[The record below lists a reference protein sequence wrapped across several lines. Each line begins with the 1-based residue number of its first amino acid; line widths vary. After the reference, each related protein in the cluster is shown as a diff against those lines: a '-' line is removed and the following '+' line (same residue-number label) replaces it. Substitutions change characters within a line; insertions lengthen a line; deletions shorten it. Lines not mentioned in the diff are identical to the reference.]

1 MKVFLLEDDTDL
13 SELLTYHLQKEG
25 FEVFS
30 FSKGVELLER
40 VKEEKPDLFILDIM
54 VPSLDGFR
62 VANILRSSPETKD
75 VPIIF
80 LTAKTAEEDK
90 LKGFELGAD
99 DYITKPFSIKEL
111 LARIRA
117 VMRRYGALREGGI
130 VRLGS
135 LTVDMERMEVRR
147 DREPINLTKTEF
159 AILKT
164 LLENYGKPV
173 SREYLLEQVLKKEV
187 YDRTIDVHVK
197 NLREKLGKEGEW
209 IKTVRGVGYKLEE
222 VEPK

>member
-1 MKVFLLEDDTDL
+1 MKVFLLEDDSDL
-13 SELLTYHLQKEG
+13 LELLTYHLKKEG
-25 FEVFS
+25 FEVIS
-30 FSKGVELLER
+30 FSKGIELLER
-40 VKEEKPDLFILDIM
+40 VKEEKPSLFILDVT
-54 VPSLDGFR
+54 VPSLDGFK
-62 VANILRSSPETKD
+62 VANILRSSPEIKD
-75 VPIIF
+75 IPIIF

-173 SREYLLEQVLKKEV
+173 SREYLVEQVLKKEV

-197 NLREKLGKEGEW
+197 KLREKLGKESEW

-222 VEPK
+222 A